1 MLAAAGRSGATDE
14 ILPLVYD
21 ELRRIAAARLAKT
34 PSGNTLQPTALVHE
48 AYLRLV
54 GSNDTGW
61 NGRRHFFAA
70 AARAIRDT
78 LVEQAR
84 RKARLKYGGER
95 ERVDLDVGQLLT
107 DRPAED
113 VLAVDEALRKLESTD
128 ARAAKVVELRCFAGL
143 SEAETAAALGAS
155 ERTVRREWVYARN
168 WLKRELTRSRRQE

>member
-84 RKARLKYGGER
+84 RKARLKHGGER